1 MYVTQPNCAQMKKL
15 TTPLHDAAY
24 RCDLAIMKKVVESGT
39 VHIDQVAYG
48 LMNPIHVVCAQ
59 SNFFPGK
66 STDCLDFLIQNGA
79 DINVGDIDEM
89 TPLMHSAYALHPENI
104 QMLLRAGA
112 DSRLQNHCQQG
123 SQTAFTIACLAY
135 HQRYLNGES
144 DDRSKAAII
153 LLRLN
158 GGDWTKETRLLES
171 FHVSTLLLP

>member
-1 MYVTQPNCAQMKKL
+1 MNKI
-15 TTPLHDAAY
+15 TTLSTSLHDAAY
-24 RCDLAIMKKVVESGT
+24 RCDLAIFKKEVENGA
-39 VHIDQVAYG
+39 VHIEQVAYG
-48 LMNPIHVVCAQ
+48 GMTPIHVVCAQ
-59 SNFFPGK
+59 GKVFPDE
-66 STDCLDFLIQNGA
+66 STDCLAFLIQYGA
-79 DINVGDIDEM
+79 DINIGDLEEM

-123 SQTAFTIACLAY
+123 SLTAFTIACLAY

-144 DDRSKAAII
+144 DDRSKAAVI